1 MQELAEE
8 DLVRQAVGWA
18 QDLAAGRRRA
28 PVIERGPLDVP
39 RLGDIDI
46 GHRSRAVDEV
56 LQRVILD
63 GARVSLE
70 EGLDIEI
77 RGFGEVSQ
85 LADMRIGVDHFIQEG
100 PRSKAPFVHS

>member
-1 MQELAEE
+1 MQELVED
-8 DLVRQAVGWA
+8 DLVLQAVGWA

-28 PVIERGPLDVP
+28 PVIERGPLEVP
-39 RLGDIDI
+39 RLEDVDI

-70 EGLDIEI
+70 EGLEIEI

-85 LADMRIGVDHFIQEG
+85 LADMRIGVDHFIQKG